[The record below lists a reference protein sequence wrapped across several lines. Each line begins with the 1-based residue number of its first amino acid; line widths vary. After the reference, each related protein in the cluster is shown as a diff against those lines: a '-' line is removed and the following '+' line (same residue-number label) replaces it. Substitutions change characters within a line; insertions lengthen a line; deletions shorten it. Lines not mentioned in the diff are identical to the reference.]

1 MKFDCYL
8 SITCGAEEGLKKNI
22 SEALALENIKAEVNF
37 YRITDTEADDLGLKG
52 SPSVLINGE
61 DIQPSDLSGFS

>member
-8 SITCGAEEGLKKNI
+8 SITCGAEESLKKNI